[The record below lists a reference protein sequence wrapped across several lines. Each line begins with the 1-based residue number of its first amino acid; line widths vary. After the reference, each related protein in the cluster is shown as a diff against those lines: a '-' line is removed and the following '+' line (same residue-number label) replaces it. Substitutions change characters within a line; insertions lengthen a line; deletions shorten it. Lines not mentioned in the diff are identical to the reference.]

1 MQKIVTQPIPR
12 QRGPSRYVKRH
23 KSSDWGQK
31 FQVGAEWAGKLE
43 VGCLGEMMSFLPF
56 LFFFFFKE
64 RDRIFQIWPA

>member
-56 LFFFFFKE
+56 LFFFFKE